1 MTGESTS
8 RGPEGGSAPLHV
20 TVHPPT
26 PKGARRVRVNG
37 EPLGLAHNLSDIAEF
52 LRRAGLEI
60 DAAEV
65 AEATWIDWRGMGPG
79 SWDREARG

>member
-1 MTGESTS
+1 M
-8 RGPEGGSAPLHV
+8 
-20 TVHPPT
+20 TVHPPSST
-26 PKGARRVRVNG
+26 GGRRVRVNG

-65 AEATWIDWRGMGPG
+65 AQAPWIDWRGGGPG
-79 SWDREARG
+79 GW